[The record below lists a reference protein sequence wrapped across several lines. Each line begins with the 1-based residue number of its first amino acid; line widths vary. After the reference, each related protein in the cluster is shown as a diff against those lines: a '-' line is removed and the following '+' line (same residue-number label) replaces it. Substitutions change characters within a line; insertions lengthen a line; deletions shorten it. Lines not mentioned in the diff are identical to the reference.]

1 MELRQLS
8 DPETQTC
15 SYLLWDMDTLDAALV
30 DPVLGQVQRD
40 IQLIQE
46 LGLTLRY
53 TLETHVHVDHITGS
67 GLLREQF
74 GSLVLVHENTLT
86 KCADI
91 FIKDGDALPLGSEK
105 IGVLFTPGHTN
116 NHVSLLIPGAVL
128 TGDSLLIRGCG
139 RTDFESGDAGVL
151 YDSITRKLFLLPD
164 HTLVYPG
171 HEVNGHDYST
181 IGEEKQYNPRLAE
194 CISRNEFIAI
204 MQGLD
209 LAPPEHL
216 HEALPSNLRCGIP
229 DVPAK
234 PPVRPTHP
242 MSVFR

>member
-1 MELRQLS
+1 MELRQLF

-15 SYLLWDMDTLDAALV
+15 SYLLWDTDTLDAALV
-30 DPVLGQVQRD
+30 DPVLSQVQRD

-53 TLETHVHVDHITGS
+53 TFETHVHADHITGS
-67 GLLREQF
+67 GLLREKF
-74 GSLVLVHENTLT
+74 ASIVLVHENTRT
-86 KCADI
+86 KCADV
-91 FIKDGDALPLGSEK
+91 FIKDGDALPLGNEK

-139 RTDFESGDAGVL
+139 RTDFDSGDAGVL

-171 HEVNGHDYST
+171 HEYNGRICST
-181 IGEEKQYNPRLAE
+181 IGEEKQHNPRLAE
-194 CISRNEFIAI
+194 GTSHNEFITI
-204 MQGLD
+204 MNNLN
-209 LAPPEHL
+209 LAPPPHV
-216 HEALPSNLRCGIP
+216 HETLPSNLRCGIS
-229 DVPAK
+229 DEPARLA
-234 PPVRPTHP
+234 VRPIH
-242 MSVFR
+242 